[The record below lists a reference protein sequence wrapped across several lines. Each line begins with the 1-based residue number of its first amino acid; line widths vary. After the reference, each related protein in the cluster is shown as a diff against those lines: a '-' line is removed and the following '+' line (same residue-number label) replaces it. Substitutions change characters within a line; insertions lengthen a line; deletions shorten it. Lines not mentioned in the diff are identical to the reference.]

1 MQAGVKLESIANLLN
16 KQYFIRSYQ
25 RGYRWE
31 SAEVNDLLND
41 FYNFIQQENKEEDE
55 FYCLQPFVIKALD
68 KSAYM
73 KHFSSE
79 DQPVFEVIDG
89 QQRLTTIVILLNYL
103 LDHLAGTINMSLP
116 TIVYEVR
123 PKSGEILSD
132 FTAFMNAADATLD
145 ENIDFYHMKIVYETI
160 SRWFVGKEDHHMPF
174 LKLLTSF
181 KKNNVRVIW
190 YEVDPSEN
198 SIAVFRR
205 FNIGK
210 IPLNNAELIKAL
222 FFRKNEAELES
233 VRFSISKEW
242 QAIENQFQDKFFWGF
257 LKPEKDLDARIEY
270 LFHLLYKLDIK
281 KKGTSAVINS
291 ADKLAVFH
299 YFTSELKENSIQVIW
314 DRVMV
319 LYEQLLQWYQNPELY
334 HYIGYIKN
342 RRLNPADKDF
352 IIELLSYKNPENDAY
367 FQTKDE
373 QVTYVVNAI
382 KQSSCAFFEKGQIKL
397 NYSSDKGLLN
407 NLFLLHNIETYVK
420 LALTS
425 KGENSYQFPFI
436 HFKTLDF
443 DVEHIHSVTDQTIDT
458 FEIEQ
463 LKEFLMNLDTD
474 FRAEAG
480 EKFYA
485 ILNQVFKDSKLSDKW
500 TFDNLK
506 DKESLLTISKKLLQL
521 LEGSLGDDQLEDKNS
536 IGNLTLLNSS
546 VNRSYGNAFFKTKRR
561 IIIENDKDGVFI
573 PLVTKNVFL
582 KYYSKSSKKHSQWYQ
597 TDADNYKQEIRNS
610 LSKFM

>member
-41 FYNFIQQENKEEDE
+41 FYSFIRQDNKEEDE

-68 KSAYM
+68 RNDYM
-73 KHFSSE
+73 QQFSTE
-79 DQPVFEVIDG
+79 QPVFEVIDG

-103 LDHLAGTINMSLP
+103 LDHLASKISLSLP

-123 PKSGEILSD
+123 PKSGAILSD
-132 FTAFMNAADATLD
+132 FTAFMHAADVTLD

-160 SRWFVGKEDHHMPF
+160 SRWFVGKEDHHMSF

-190 YEVDPSEN
+190 YEVDPTEN

-222 FFRKNEAELES
+222 FFRKNEVELES

-270 LFHLLYKLDIK
+270 LFNLLYTLDIQK
-281 KKGTSAVINS
+281 KTTSAVFNS

-299 YFTSELKENSIQVIW
+299 YFSAELKENSIQVMW
-314 DRVMV
+314 DRVMGV
-319 LYEQLLQWYQNPELY
+319 YEQLLQWYQNPELY

-342 RRLNPADKDF
+342 RKQHSPNKDF
-352 IIELLSYKNPENDAY
+352 IIELLSYKNPENDTY

-373 QVTYVVNAI
+373 QVAYVVKAI
-382 KQSSCAFFEKGQIKL
+382 KQSSRALFEKDQIKL

-420 LALTS
+420 LALAS
-425 KGENSYQFPFI
+425 KGENSYQFPFT
-436 HFKTLDF
+436 HFNDLNF
-443 DVEHIHSVTDQTIDT
+443 DVEHIHSVTDQTIDKCEVDQLT
-458 FEIEQ
+458 DLLKNLEI
-463 LKEFLMNLDTD
+463 D
-474 FRAEAG
+474 FGSLAG
-480 EKFYA
+480 EAFYTN
-485 ILNQVFKDSKLSDKW
+485 LNQVFKDSKLSDKW
-500 TFDNLK
+500 ITENLK
-506 DKESLLTISKKLLQL
+506 DKEMLLSISKKLMQL
-521 LEGSLGDDQLEDKNS
+521 LEGSLGDDQVEDKNS

-561 IIIENDKDGVFI
+561 IIIEKDKEGLFI

-597 TDADNYKQEIRNS
+597 TDADNYKQEITDS